1 MRYKIFIY
9 SMLIGILALSSFESC
24 KKDIPVGDTSSTK
37 VADNTNEK
45 IFEKF
50 IMDIPWTVSLATD
63 EAGNDI
69 TSSFTGIVC
78 IIRKRSYYDGPVDV
92 IVSGDTTHGEWKAS
106 GDYVYLTLDLPKNKG
121 LDFFTLEWKFTRRI
135 LHNLHLIPKP
145 GLNLGKKEL
154 HLVSI

>member
-1 MRYKIFIY
+1 
-9 SMLIGILALSSFESC
+9 
-24 KKDIPVGDTSSTK
+24 
-37 VADNTNEK
+37 
-45 IFEKF
+45 
-50 IMDIPWTVSLATD
+50 MDIPWTVSLATD

-135 LHNLHLIPKP
+135 LNNLHLIPKR